1 MIYRRSKAREVALQ
15 LLYRVDL
22 NPSLTKKQVA
32 EFITARISDQL
43 SRDFA
48 LLLYQQTMQ
57 NLAQIDAMLVKFAEN
72 WRLARMAA
80 VDRNLLR
87 LGAFELSHQ
96 KDTPSEVVLNESIE
110 LAKRFGTADSS
121 SFINGILDKICSI
134 ERPQPEN
141 A

>member
-32 EFITARISDQL
+32 EFITDRINDQI

-57 NLAQIDAMLVKFAEN
+57 NLSQIDALLVKFAEN
-72 WRLARMAA
+72 WRLPRMAA

-110 LAKRFGTADSS
+110 LAK
-121 SFINGILDKICSI
+121 
-134 ERPQPEN
+134 
-141 A
+141 

>member
-32 EFITARISDQL
+32 EFITDRTSDQI

-57 NLAQIDAMLVKFAEN
+57 NLSQIDALLVKFAEN
-72 WRLARMAA
+72 WRLPRMAA

-121 SFINGILDKICSI
+121 SFINGFLDKTSST